1 MCVVFLFLSER
12 DLFFLDLLVF
22 SCLLRYDKQRC
33 LLLLLFVF
41 CLFLSVFFFCLV
53 CFFFCKGHQP
63 SKEVTLL
70 AGPTLDA
77 SSAPERYLIFD
88 EPDTVC
94 DFMHW
99 TEPFNQSPLFPVI

>member
-1 MCVVFLFLSER
+1 MLSFYFFLREIC
-12 DLFFLDLLVF
+12 FFLDLLVF
-22 SCLLRYDKQRC
+22 SCLFRYDKQRC

-41 CLFLSVFFFCLV
+41 CLFLSVFFFLSCL
-53 CFFFCKGHQP
+53 FF
-63 SKEVTLL
+63 LL
-70 AGPTLDA
+70 QRAPAEQRGNTSCRSYTDA

>member
-41 CLFLSVFFFCLV
+41 CLFLSVFFSVLFV
-53 CFFFCKGHQP
+53 F
-63 SKEVTLL
+63 
-70 AGPTLDA
+70 
-77 SSAPERYLIFD
+77 SSAKGTSRAKR
-88 EPDTVC
+88 
-94 DFMHW
+94 
-99 TEPFNQSPLFPVI
+99 